1 MSPEQ
6 PVHPSI
12 LRVVGRTVL
21 GRRLAA
27 RILSGEVTSPAAPP
41 GHVPFRE
48 RVRRSAAIQLVEPAV
63 RRLIP
68 PGALLIAALTFA
80 SYAMGLVRDR
90 VFARTFGASA
100 ELDAY
105 NAAFVLPEL
114 LLDVLVASGLT
125 APFVPIYA
133 RLARHNRDRA
143 DAFGRTVLTVAT
155 LVMAVTS
162 AVLFVIAPVTTP
174 LIAPGFRGAQAGQ
187 YVDLF
192 RLMCVTPILFAAS
205 IALGELLIAQRRFL
219 WYALAPVLYNAGIV
233 AGTVVFADSLGIFA
247 AAVGAVLGAVAHLGI
262 RVVGIARTDIRIRP
276 QLAVRTPAFFEFLRL
291 MAPKMAAQPVEPLI
305 FLFFTQLATTLGEG
319 AVSSVSFARNFQSVP
334 VVLIGAA
341 FSLAVFPSLSAVA
354 ASGDRA
360 TFTRILRA
368 NLVAVAGL
376 TLMATVGLIVVG
388 ELAIGILLGG
398 GAFDAEDV
406 ARTGALLAVFALS
419 VPFDALAHPL
429 ARACYATRNTI
440 WPVLGSLLAL
450 GVSVASTSMLVPSLG
465 LLAIP
470 AGFTL
475 GAAAKVALLA
485 IAIVPR
491 IRGLQPAPTDGEG
504 ELRSG

>member
-1 MSPEQ
+1 MVNQTS
-6 PVHPSI
+6 
-12 LRVVGRTVL
+12 
-21 GRRLAA
+21 RRLGSVIQ
-27 RILSGEVTSPAAPP
+27 RL
-41 GHVPFRE
+41 E
-48 RVRRSAAIQLVEPAV
+48 RAIRRFV
-63 RRLIP
+63 P
-68 PGALLIAALTFA
+68 PGALLIATLTFA
-80 SYAMGLVRDR
+80 SYAMGLLRDR
-90 VFARTFGASA
+90 VFARTFGASS

-133 RLARHNRDRA
+133 RLFRDDRARA

-155 LVMAVTS
+155 AVMAVTS
-162 AVLFVIAPVTTP
+162 AVLFVVAPATTP
-174 LIAPGFRGAQAGQ
+174 LIAPGFSGRQAEQ

-192 RLMCVTPILFAAS
+192 RLMCATPILFAAS
-205 IALGELLIAQRRFL
+205 IALGELLIARRRFL

-233 AGTVVFADSLGIFA
+233 VGTVALADRLGIFA
-247 AAVGAVLGAVAHLGI
+247 AAVGAVLGAVAHLAI

-305 FLFFTQLATTLGEG
+305 FLFFTQLATRLGEG

-341 FSLAVFPSLSAVA
+341 FSLAVFPSLSAIA
-354 ASGDRA
+354 ATGDRA
-360 TFTRILRA
+360 AFSRILRN
-368 NLVAVAGL
+368 NLVAVVAL
-376 TLMATVGLIVVG
+376 TTIAAIGLIVVG

-398 GAFDAEDV
+398 GAFDAADI
-406 ARTGALLAVFALS
+406 ARTGALLAVFAIS

-450 GVSVASTSMLVPSLG
+450 GVSVAGTSLLVPALG

-475 GAAAKVALLA
+475 GAAAKAALLGV
-485 IAIVPR
+485 AIVPR
-491 IRGLQPAPTDGEG
+491 VRGLRPAPPEPASTDDEHA
-504 ELRSG
+504 SGDAGPPRPGG